1 MKSYN
6 INTHYNYDAI
16 NNSLTVSSEFLKRAG
31 KLGSPEFQM
40 IQKYRQTC
48 PGIEITEGVI
58 VKKSKSYVKKH
69 FTYEEMENFFKTYY
83 AANNSENRKEFA
95 EIQDEFKKVKTLSAL
110 AKSPY
115 KVVSKWFEEKTSPM
129 REELEMLN
137 NDFNKGE
144 E

>member
-16 NNSLTVSSEFLKRAG
+16 NNALTVSSEFLKRAG

-40 IQKYRQTC
+40 IQKYRHTC

-58 VKKSKSYVKKH
+58 AKKSKSHVKKH

-83 AANNSENRKEFA
+83 AANDSETSKEFE
-95 EIQDEFKKVKTLSAL
+95 EIQDEFKKIKALSAL

-115 KVVSKWFEEKTSPM
+115 KAVSKWFEEKTFPM
-129 REELEMLN
+129 REELEMFKS
-137 NDFNKGE
+137 DFNKE
-144 E
+144 EK